1 MSGKRISLV
10 LGSGG
15 ARGLAHIGVIEV
27 LEEQGYDIAAISG
40 CSMGA
45 LVGGVYAM
53 GKLAAYKDW
62 VSALDQGD
70 ALRLLDFSF
79 SSAGL
84 IKGDRVMG
92 ALRELVG
99 DCDIEDLPIDF
110 TAVATDL
117 DARREVW
124 IDDGSLFDAIRASIA
139 VPTVL
144 APARR
149 GGRTLVDGGLL
160 NPVPIAPTLRDDT
173 DLIVAV
179 DLAGHRD
186 PELEGRERKARESD
200 DSESDLDEYR
210 KAISNFV
217 DRLTRKVTDGL
228 TGSDEGKLNM
238 LDVVNRSFDAMQVT
252 LSRIR
257 LAEYQPDVLI
267 AIPRNVCQTFEYYR
281 AAEVIAEGRRQA
293 ERALE
298 REARILEQS

>member
-1 MSGKRISLV
+1 M
-10 LGSGG
+10 
-15 ARGLAHIGVIEV
+15 
-27 LEEQGYDIAAISG
+27 LEEQGYEIASISG

-45 LVGGVYAM
+45 LIGGVHAM
-53 GKLAAYKDW
+53 GKLAEYKDW
-62 VSALDQGD
+62 VCALDQGD
-70 ALRLLDFSF
+70 VLRLLDFSF

-84 IKGDRVMG
+84 IKGDRVMD
-92 ALRELVG
+92 ALRDLLG

-139 VPTVL
+139 VPTVF

-173 DLIVAV
+173 DLTIAV

-186 PELEGRERKARESD
+186 PTLDGRDKKTRESAGNKGELD
-200 DSESDLDEYR
+200 DYR
-210 KAISNFV
+210 EAISNFV
-217 DRLTRKVTDGL
+217 DRLTRKVTDGF
-228 TGSDEGKLNM
+228 TSGDEGKLNM

-281 AAEVIAEGRRQA
+281 AAEVIAEGRRQT
-293 ERALE
+293 ERTLE
-298 REARILEQS
+298 REARLLEKS

>member
-27 LEEQGYDIAAISG
+27 LEEQGYEIASISG

-45 LVGGVYAM
+45 LIGGVHAM

-62 VSALDQGD
+62 VCALDQGD
-70 ALRLLDFSF
+70 VLRLVDFSF

-84 IKGDRVMG
+84 IKGDRIMD
-92 ALRELVG
+92 ALRKLLG

-124 IDDGSLFDAIRASIA
+124 IDEGSLFDAIRASIA
-139 VPTVL
+139 VPTVF

-173 DLIVAV
+173 DLTVAV

-186 PELEGRERKARESD
+186 PDLEGRDRKKRE
-200 DSESDLDEYR
+200 ETEPGGELDEYR
-210 KAISNFV
+210 QAISNFV
-217 DRLTRKVTDGL
+217 DRLTRKVTDGF

-267 AIPRNVCQTFEYYR
+267 AVPRNVCQTFEYYR
-281 AAEVIAEGRRQA
+281 AAEVIEEGRRQA
-293 ERALE
+293 ERTLE
-298 REARILEQS
+298 REARLLQKN

>member
-27 LEEQGYDIAAISG
+27 LEEQGFEIASISG

-45 LVGGVYAM
+45 LIGGVHAM

-62 VSALDQGD
+62 VCALDQGD
-70 ALRLLDFSF
+70 VLRLLDFSF

-84 IKGDRVMG
+84 IKGDRVMD
-92 ALRELVG
+92 AMRELVG

-124 IDDGSLFDAIRASIA
+124 IDDGSLFEAIRASIA
-139 VPTVL
+139 VPTVF

-173 DLIVAV
+173 DLTIAV

-186 PELEGRERKARESD
+186 PELDGRGGKATESD
-200 DSESDLDEYR
+200 DGKSELDEYR
-210 KAISNFV
+210 QAISDFI
-217 DRLTRKVTDGL
+217 DRLTRKVTDGV
-228 TGSDEGKLNM
+228 TKADEGKLNM

-281 AAEVIAEGRRQA
+281 AAEVIAEGRRQT
-293 ERALE
+293 ERTLE
-298 REARILEQS
+298 REARVLKEA

>member
-1 MSGKRISLV
+1 MTGKRISLV

-27 LEEQGYDIAAISG
+27 LEEQGLEIASISG

-45 LVGGVYAM
+45 LIGGVHAM
-53 GKLAAYKDW
+53 GKLSVYKDW
-62 VSALDQGD
+62 VCALDQGD
-70 ALRLLDFSF
+70 VLRLLDFSF

-84 IKGDRVMG
+84 IKGDRIMD
-92 ALRELVG
+92 ALRELLG

-124 IDDGSLFDAIRASIA
+124 IDDGCLFDAIRASIA
-139 VPTVL
+139 VPTVF

-173 DLIVAV
+173 DLTIAV

-186 PELEGRERKARESD
+186 PELERRDDKARDSKGSD
-200 DSESDLDEYR
+200 GELEEYR
-210 KAISNFV
+210 EAISKFV
-217 DRLTRKVTDGL
+217 DRLTRKVTDGFNS
-228 TGSDEGKLNM
+228 GDEGKLNM

-293 ERALE
+293 EKTLGRDLQVATD
-298 REARILEQS
+298 S

>member
-1 MSGKRISLV
+1 MSGKRVSLV

-27 LEEQGYDIAAISG
+27 LEENGFEVASICG

-45 LVGGVYAM
+45 LVGGIHAM
-53 GKLAAYKDW
+53 GKLDVFKDW
-62 VSALDQGD
+62 VCALDQGD
-70 ALRLLDFSF
+70 VLRLLDFSF

-84 IKGDRVMG
+84 IKGDRVIE
-92 ALRELVG
+92 ALRSLVG
-99 DCDIEDLPIDF
+99 DRCIEDLQIDF

-124 IDDGSLFDAIRASIA
+124 IDEGSLFDAIRASIA
-139 VPTVL
+139 VPTVF
-144 APARR
+144 APVRR

-173 DLIVAV
+173 DFTVAV

-186 PELEGRERKARESD
+186 PELDGREEEPAETASD
-200 DSESDLDEYR
+200 RGELDEYR
-210 KAISNFV
+210 QAIGDFV
-217 DRLTRKVTDGL
+217 DRLTRRVTDGF
-228 TGSDEGKLNM
+228 TSGDKGKMSM
-238 LDVVNRSFDAMQVT
+238 LDVVNRSFDTMQVT

-267 AIPRNVCQTFEYYR
+267 AIPRNICQTFEYYR

-293 ERALE
+293 ERTLE
-298 REARILEQS
+298 REARILEAN